1 MSIIREYAAKIVTI
15 IPIKPKKT
23 SIIFKEIIG
32 LKLHGYIF
40 TILTSSKI
48 ISVFGREI
56 FKKMFEKFKKMDV
69 CIVCGDTLTPMNFNR
84 NLGLLCNKCYHKFQT
99 QVNQTYQP
107 PIQQSFVNPQVG
119 QGAQQ
124 LPVAQHVAPGNVQQ
138 STQLYTQQQQFIN
151 QFGQQAENIRTSE
164 SQAIKDRVAKI
175 FVNPIKPSKWQK
187 DWNKDEQEAKDKY
200 ERETKPQA
208 KKMKF
213 SKKSGGMDKL
223 KSSQSLA
230 GDLISSSFQIPT
242 ENIPVKNVSAGDPG
256 PSCSAT
262 KKFAFELLINVTGL
276 ENISVSKTGKV
287 ISIVD
292 LGTNVDLGTYDLPSF
307 VDTKTI
313 ECQNDNGILHVYGY
327 RN

>member
-69 CIVCGDTLTPMNFNR
+69 CYFCGGELTLMNYHENPFY
-84 NLGLLCNKCYHKFQT
+84 LCRRCAYNSL
-99 QVNQTYQP
+99 NYQP
-107 PIQQSFVNPQVG
+107 PVQPNIAPSYVNPQFG

-124 LPVAQHVAPGNVQQ
+124 LPVAQHVAPSNVQQ

-262 KKFAFELLINVTGL
+262 KKFAFELLIAVTGL